1 MIEKLIFL
9 FVYKS
14 IEHIS
19 KRIEQK
25 RMQEQRLENKKEAVF
40 REAMERFKKYKEM
53 E

>member
-1 MIEKLIFL
+1 MWSKLIL
-9 FVYKS
+9 FVGYKA

-25 RMQEQRLENKKEAVF
+25 RIREQAEETKKEAVL